1 MAQSK
6 RIDEIEAREARR
18 QRKEKERALRKK
30 ALLIISVIIVILAL
44 LIVGALVLLLRARMN
59 ADIYGTP
66 VESSAEMEIEYVG
79 EKTVTE
85 ERATIIEEELEPVK
99 DVPHII
105 TDGLVSKNAYM
116 YRPEDE
122 SVVLELDAD
131 AHIYPASMTKMMT
144 GLIAIENLD
153 MSLQHTFMQEE
164 VDQAYVQDLTMAGFA
179 AGETVPMMDVLY
191 GAMLPSGAECCYAL
205 ASEVTQLQWG
215 YEDIFVS
222 MMNEKAKELGM
233 TNTNFTNCTGVQD
246 ENHYSSCRDMAI
258 LLEHALKNE
267 TFRKVISSHT
277 YTTSP
282 TPYHE
287 QGLNLASTLFASIG
301 NSVLDND
308 VSILGGKTGFTDEA
322 GHCLASFAEMDD
334 ETEYILV
341 TAGAFSEVNDYTNI
355 SDAKYVYGQLPP
367 ESTYT
372 IPTSAFPENQAAE
385 EPASEETASEE
396 SAPEEQ
402 AAEEPAPEE
411 QNPEETASE

>member
-1 MAQSK
+1 MAQD
-6 RIDEIEAREARR
+6 RRLEEINAREERR
-18 QRKEKERALRKK
+18 LRKEKERALRKK

-59 ADIYGTP
+59 ADIYGAPSEYT
-66 VESSAEMEIEYVG
+66 ADMDIEYVG

-85 ERATIIEEELEPVK
+85 ERETIIEEELEPIK

-105 TDGLVSKNAYM
+105 TDGLVSTNAYL

-122 SVVLELDAD
+122 KVVFEIDAD

-144 GLIAIENLD
+144 GIIAIENLD
-153 MSLQHTFMQEE
+153 LSAPHTILQEE
-164 VDQAYVQDLTMAGFA
+164 VDAAYVQDLTMAGFA
-179 AGETVPMMDVLY
+179 AGETVPLEDVLY

-215 YEDIFVS
+215 YEEVFVN
-222 MMNEKAKELGM
+222 MMNEKARELGM
-233 TNTNFTNCTGVQD
+233 TNTYFMNCTGVQD

-258 LLEHALKNE
+258 LLEYALKND

-277 YTTSP
+277 YRTAS

-287 QGLNLASTLFASIG
+287 QGLNLVSTMFGSIG
-301 NSVLDND
+301 NSILDNN

-341 TAGAFSEVNDYTNI
+341 TAGAYSDVNDYTNI
-355 SDAKYVYGQLPP
+355 SDAKYVYGQLPE

-372 IPTSAFPENQAAE
+372 IPTS
-385 EPASEETASEE
+385 
-396 SAPEEQ
+396 
-402 AAEEPAPEE
+402 
-411 QNPEETASE
+411 

>member
-1 MAQSK
+1 MAQD
-6 RIDEIEAREARR
+6 RRLEEINAREERR
-18 QRKEKERALRKK
+18 LRKEKERALRKK

-44 LIVGALVLLLRARMN
+44 LIVGALVMLLRARMN
-59 ADIYGTP
+59 ADIYGAPSEYT
-66 VESSAEMEIEYVG
+66 ADMDIEYVG

-85 ERATIIEEELEPVK
+85 ERETIIEEELEPIK

-105 TDGLVSKNAYM
+105 TDGLVSTNAYL

-122 SVVLELDAD
+122 KVVFEIDAD

-144 GLIAIENLD
+144 GIIAIENLD
-153 MSLQHTFMQEE
+153 LSAPHTILQEE
-164 VDQAYVQDLTMAGFA
+164 VDAAYVQDLTMAGFA
-179 AGETVPMMDVLY
+179 AGETVPLEDVLY

-215 YEDIFVS
+215 YEEVFVN
-222 MMNEKAKELGM
+222 MMNEKARELGM
-233 TNTNFTNCTGVQD
+233 TNTYFMNCTGVQD

-258 LLEHALKNE
+258 LLEYALKND

-277 YTTSP
+277 YRTAS

-287 QGLNLASTLFASIG
+287 QGLNLVSTMFGSIG
-301 NSVLDND
+301 NSILDNN

-341 TAGAFSEVNDYTNI
+341 TAGAYSDVNDYTNI
-355 SDAKYVYGQLPP
+355 SDAKYVYGQLPE

-372 IPTSAFPENQAAE
+372 IPTS
-385 EPASEETASEE
+385 
-396 SAPEEQ
+396 
-402 AAEEPAPEE
+402 
-411 QNPEETASE
+411 

>member
-18 QRKEKERALRKK
+18 LRKEKERAFRKK
-30 ALLIISVIIVILAL
+30 ALLVISVIIVILAL
-44 LIVGALVLLLRARMN
+44 LIVGALFLLLRARMN

-66 VESSAEMEIEYVG
+66 VENTSELEIEYVG

-85 ERATIIEEELEPVK
+85 ERATIIEEEMEPVK

-122 SVVLELDAD
+122 SVVFQIDAD

-144 GLIAIENLD
+144 ALIAIEKLD
-153 MSLQHTFMQEE
+153 MSASHTFMQEE
-164 VDQAYVQDLTMAGFA
+164 VDQAYIQDLTMAGFA

-191 GAMLPSGAECCYAL
+191 GALLPSGAECCYAL

-215 YEDIFVS
+215 YEEIFVS

-233 TNTNFTNCTGVQD
+233 ENTSFTNCTGVQD
-246 ENHYSSCRDMAI
+246 EYHYSSCRDMAI
-258 LLEHALKNE
+258 LLEHALKND

-277 YTTSP
+277 YTTTA

-287 QGLNLASTLFASIG
+287 QGITLASTMFASIG

-355 SDAKYVYGQLPP
+355 SDAKYVYGQLPE

-372 IPTSAFPENQAAE
+372 IPALTY
-385 EPASEETASEE
+385 
-396 SAPEEQ
+396 PEEQ
-402 AAEEPAPEE
+402 AAEETPAPEA
-411 QNPEETASE
+411 PAEETPSEEAPAEEAPAEETPAE